1 MKKLALFLILFSAQA
16 IFVNEVSA
24 SVKIS
29 QDIYSE
35 CVDKSIAEWK
45 KTDPDAGLNNGIASN
60 CMLYASD
67 EYKKQINKLY
77 KQLMATLKAEND
89 TFGMELVETAQK
101 KWLKYRESKCNLFNT
116 GLEELSC
123 LMDENEARVKKLKK
137 MQKDRD
143 PFYSPEEFFYQD

>member
-1 MKKLALFLILFSAQA
+1 MKKLALFLILFSVQA
-16 IFVNEVSA
+16 IFVNEVSS

-45 KTDPDAGLNNGIASN
+45 KTDPNAGLNNGIASN

-101 KWLKYRESKCNLFNT
+101 KWLKYRDSKCNLFNT

-143 PFYSPEEFFYQD
+143 PFYSPEEFFYQY

>member
-1 MKKLALFLILFSAQA
+1 MKKLALFLILFSVQA

-45 KTDPDAGLNNGIASN
+45 KTDPNAGLNNGIASN

-101 KWLKYRESKCNLFNT
+101 KWLKYRDSKCNLFNT

>member
-1 MKKLALFLILFSAQA
+1 MKKLALFLILFSVQA

-45 KTDPDAGLNNGIASN
+45 KTDPNAGLNNGIASN

-101 KWLKYRESKCNLFNT
+101 KWLKYRDSKCNLFNT

-143 PFYSPEEFFYQD
+143 PFYSPEEFFYQY

>member
-1 MKKLALFLILFSAQA
+1 MKKLALFLILFSVQA
-16 IFVNEVSA
+16 IFVNEVSS

-45 KTDPDAGLNNGIASN
+45 KTDPNAGLNNGIASN

-143 PFYSPEEFFYQD
+143 PFYSPEEFFYQY